1 LHNNNNNNGK
11 NINNTPGNFNNSVN
25 ADKLLFSNLELV
37 HANSAAKKRFNLA
50 NSDELCDLAERIEL
64 K

>member
-1 LHNNNNNNGK
+1 VGGGGESNK
-11 NINNTPGNFNNSVN
+11 I
-25 ADKLLFSNLELV
+25 LFSNLQLV

-64 K
+64 KQVISVEDD